1 MTVHN
6 LKNPLIS
13 HISLDNTSMKIVRM
27 TLHIQWIHYYGDP
40 ISKHYIENIHDI
52 GMSPLVYI
60 LKLPILDT
68 SKTTKCSHLEV
79 MTHSKFLIIFD
90 ENFSEFSDFRRT
102 ECRTLEL
109 QGKIYYRILGFCI
122 ENSTS
127 HDRIV

>member
-1 MTVHN
+1 MFG
-6 LKNPLIS
+6 LSRIS
-13 HISLDNTSMKIVRM
+13 CVTGIV
-27 TLHIQWIHYYGDP
+27 D
-40 ISKHYIENIHDI
+40 
-52 GMSPLVYI
+52 MSPLSIHIEVTYI
-60 LKLPILDT
+60 RHFDKPQI
-68 SKTTKCSHLEV
+68 CSHLEV